1 MKRIFTILL
10 LLAAFTM
17 CHAQKNEVIPVL
29 TAQECKYILEVF
41 CQKFYSSC
49 FEGKE
54 YIPGT
59 LIIKAVGVD
68 QNNDG
73 TFVSGLHTYQGVY
86 VPFKG
91 RKTHNDVQFTANI
104 VGQPTGYYV
113 IFNKWYEPDLF
124 KKHGEWET
132 GKILVPFE

>member
-59 LIIKAVGVD
+59 MIIKAVGVD
-68 QNNDG
+68 QNNGG
-73 TFVSGLHTYQGVY
+73 TFVSGLHT
-86 VPFKG
+86 
-91 RKTHNDVQFTANI
+91 
-104 VGQPTGYYV
+104 
-113 IFNKWYEPDLF
+113 
-124 KKHGEWET
+124 
-132 GKILVPFE
+132 

>member
-1 MKRIFTILL
+1 MKTKWKSDAVSTRKRRITRVRPRKNS
-10 LLAAFTM
+10 A
-17 CHAQKNEVIPVL
+17 KNE
-29 TAQECKYILEVF
+29 K
-41 CQKFYSSC
+41 KKR
-49 FEGKE
+49 KE
-54 YIPGT
+54 YITGT

-68 QNNDG
+68 QNNGG

-86 VPFKG
+86 APFKG

-132 GKILVPFE
+132 GQRLVPFE